1 MDNFDS
7 EKDEL
12 EKAKSWLK
20 ENGMSIVLGIVL
32 GLGGVYGWRGWQTY
46 QVKQSENLSASLG
59 SVEQKL
65 LDKEYA
71 GAAAIAE
78 QVLEDDDDSLYADLS
93 RLLLARAR
101 VEQGKLDEAAG
112 PLQEIIDDKN
122 SIFQTIA
129 RLRLARIYLAQSKL
143 DQVEQ
148 LIQASVDNAYAHAFE
163 ELRGDLELARGEY
176 AAARTAYLNSMSL
189 AGPGGNSEFLQ
200 MKLDDLPGSE

>member
-1 MDNFDS
+1 MNSFDS

-12 EKAKSWLK
+12 QKLKSWLQ

-32 GLGGVYGWRGWQTY
+32 GLGGVYGWRGWQSY
-46 QVKQSENLSASLG
+46 QVTQSENLSASLG
-59 SVEQKL
+59 SVEQHL
-65 LDKEYA
+65 LNKQYA
-71 GAAAIAE
+71 EAEAITK
-78 QVLEDDDDSLYADLS
+78 QVLQDDDDSLYADLS

-101 VEQGKLDEAAG
+101 VEQGRLDEAAE
-112 PLQEIIDDKN
+112 PLQEIVADKD

-129 RLRLARIYLAQSKL
+129 RLRLARIYLAQSKPE
-143 DQVEQ
+143 QAEQ
-148 LIQASVDNAYAHAFE
+148 LTQASVDNAYASAFE

-200 MKLDDLPGSE
+200 MKLDDLPNAE

>member
-12 EKAKSWLK
+12 EKLKSWLK

-32 GLGGVYGWRGWQTY
+32 GLGGVYGWRGWQSY

-59 SVEQKL
+59 SVEQQVINKQY
-65 LDKEYA
+65 DT
-71 GAAAIAE
+71 AAAIA
-78 QVLEDDDDSLYADLS
+78 QQLLQDDDDSIYADLS
-93 RLLLARAR
+93 RLLLARAN
-101 VEQGKLDEAAG
+101 VEQGRLDEAAQ
-112 PLQEIIDDKN
+112 PLQQILDDKD

-143 DQVEQ
+143 DQLEQ
-148 LIQASVDNAYAHAFE
+148 LLEASVENAYAPAFE

-176 AAARTAYLNSMSL
+176 TAARTAYLNSMSL
-189 AGPGGNSEFLQ
+189 AGPGGNSDFLQ
-200 MKLDDLPGSE
+200 MKLDDLPIAE